1 MKIKFYVLA
10 IFLVVLFTFCKRNS
24 MVNGYSVFSDGVYH
38 KLLAFGDGQENT
50 HPHDVMI
57 FDANI
62 RTLEDSVFWQSQ
74 QAVGHAFIVN
84 LKSMES
90 DTALLRYFKQ
100 LTEGDSVSV
109 MLNPK
114 RFFRLFFDTIQ
125 PDFTRKD
132 SLLIMDLKLNQF
144 ISNHEFER
152 NYSKYKSYHEDRE
165 LLELKLINDY
175 LIKEGKDVIPDE
187 QGIYWLKHNE
197 SNNEIVGYG
206 KIITIEIQGSFLNGN
221 PITSDSQLMTFTFG
235 TPDQVVKGLN
245 IVIGRLKK
253 GEIAKIILPSRLA
266 FGEKGSSNGAIPPY
280 TPLIYEIKITE
291 IK

>member
-1 MKIKFYVLA
+1 MKIKLYVLVILLA
-10 IFLVVLFTFCKRNS
+10 AFTFCKRS
-24 MVNGYSVFSDGVYH
+24 SLVNGYSVFSDGVYY

-57 FDANI
+57 FDASI
-62 RTLEDSVFWQSQ
+62 KTLEDSVFWQSQ

-84 LKSMES
+84 LKAIES

-114 RFFRLFFDTIQ
+114 RFFRLFFDTIP
-125 PDFTRKD
+125 PDFTGKD
-132 SLLIMDLKLNQF
+132 SLLKMDLKLNQF

-152 NYSKYKSYHEDRE
+152 NYSKYNSYYEDKE
-165 LLELKLINDY
+165 LPELKMINDF
-175 LIKEGKDVIPDE
+175 LVKEGRDVIPDE
-187 QGIYWLKHNE
+187 QGIYWLEYDEN
-197 SNNEIVGYG
+197 NNEMASYG
-206 KIITIEIQGSFLNGN
+206 KIVSIELKGSFLDGN
-221 PITSDSQLMTFTFG
+221 IITSSAQKMTFAYG